1 MDSGAAHILNK
12 THNSTIKHTE
22 RQTQNTKIEEK
33 GKLRRWKWVPA
44 GDEHAEE
51 ERRNTENRNPFGG
64 DLAGASVLHP
74 LCVLERERERGEKE
88 KKL

>member
-12 THNSTIKHTE
+12 TQNSTIKHRE
-22 RQTQNTKIEEK
+22 TKIEEK
-33 GKLRRWKWVPA
+33 GKLGRWKWVPA

>member
-1 MDSGAAHILNK
+1 MG
-12 THNSTIKHTE
+12 
-22 RQTQNTKIEEK
+22 
-33 GKLRRWKWVPA
+33 RWKWVPA

-74 LCVLERERERGEKE
+74 LCVLERERERGERRSRSCNE
-88 KKL
+88 AECVWRERETVRFIGVSFLFFSCLRI